1 MPRRFKEMTRNRHTE
16 VMKQE
21 TVVGLPDAL
30 LRSLLEELKQR
41 LSDLYRDRLAGVVL
55 YGSYARGSA
64 HTGSDL
70 DVAMLLDGYE
80 RAWPE
85 IDRTGPLVAEMSLKY
100 GVTVSLIPVRKKDW
114 DQNQTLLTRTLHRE
128 GTLIG

>member
-1 MPRRFKEMTRNRHTE
+1 MSQKVQTAS
-16 VMKQE
+16 
-21 TVVGLPDAL
+21 GLPKAL
-30 LRSLLEELKQR
+30 LQNLLTELKQR
-41 LSDLYRDRLAGVVL
+41 LAELYHDRLAGVVL

-64 HTGSDL
+64 LPGSDL
-70 DVAMLLDGYE
+70 DVAMLLEGCE

-114 DQNQTLLTRTLHRE
+114 DQNQTLLTRSLRRE
-128 GTLIG
+128 GILIA

>member
-1 MPRRFKEMTRNRHTE
+1 MSQKVQTLPC
-16 VMKQE
+16 
-21 TVVGLPDAL
+21 LPDAL
-30 LRSLLEELKQR
+30 LQSLLTELKQR
-41 LSDLYRDRLAGVVL
+41 LSELYHDRLAGVVL

-64 HTGSDL
+64 KPGSDL

-80 RAWPE
+80 RPWPE

-114 DQNQTLLTRTLHRE
+114 DHKQTLLTRSLRRE
-128 GTLIG
+128 GILVG

>member
-1 MPRRFKEMTRNRHTE
+1 MSHK
-16 VMKQE
+16 VQ
-21 TVVGLPDAL
+21 TVPGRPDSL
-30 LRSLLEELKQR
+30 LNSLLEELKQR
-41 LSDLYRDRLAGVVL
+41 LSELYRDRLAGVVL

-64 HTGSDL
+64 HAGSDL

-114 DQNQTLLTRTLHRE
+114 DQNQTLLTRSLRRE
-128 GTLIG
+128 GILIA